1 VKLKQPCGQDC
12 QRYLPSEPLP
22 TKGNWSQFYE
32 YQFNQSQDMLANMT
46 SVENLVRQ
54 LKDLEETIA
63 EVQTTKKIVSILPSR
78 FQHFSFV

>member
-12 QRYLPSEPLP
+12 KRDLPSEPLP

-46 SVENLVRQ
+46 SVENPVPQ
-54 LKDLEETIA
+54 LKDLEETIT
-63 EVQTTKKIVSILPSR
+63 EVQTTKKNCGYSPVSISTL
-78 FQHFSFV
+78 

>member
-1 VKLKQPCGQDC
+1 
-12 QRYLPSEPLP
+12 
-22 TKGNWSQFYE
+22 
-32 YQFNQSQDMLANMT
+32 MLANMT
-46 SVENLVRQ
+46 SVENPVPQ